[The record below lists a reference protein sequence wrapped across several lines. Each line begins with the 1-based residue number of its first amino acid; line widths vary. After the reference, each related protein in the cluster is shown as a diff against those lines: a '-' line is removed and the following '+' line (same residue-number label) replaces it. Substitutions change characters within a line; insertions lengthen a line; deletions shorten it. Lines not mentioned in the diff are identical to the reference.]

1 MHKLKSGS
9 GTLPVAHLKKER
21 IVKQSFIMA
30 LGWALLFIFPLGV
43 QAQEPDALPS
53 HPELPEPGEGS
64 DKPDSE
70 LFAEKASA
78 DGVFDFCGQQVDLT
92 SWSRQIKLNNEL
104 RHISRYSST
113 LQERAAYYFP
123 IVEPILEEES
133 IPEDFKYLMVIE
145 SAMNPV
151 ARSNK
156 GAAGLWQF
164 MPGTADDYGLVVNGR
179 VDERFHIEKA
189 TRAACRYLND
199 AYRKFGDWVA
209 VAQSYNIGQGRINNE
224 LSRQQ
229 VDDALDLRLVEET
242 NRYIYR
248 IFAAK
253 IIFTH
258 PIDFGLNELPSYY
271 KKIRQPMRYRR

>member
-1 MHKLKSGS
+1 MKQFYSIVIGFAS
-9 GTLPVAHLKKER
+9 FVVLP
-21 IVKQSFIMA
+21 FGA
-30 LGWALLFIFPLGV
+30 L
-43 QAQEPDALPS
+43 AQEPDPLPR
-53 HPELPEPGEGS
+53 HPELSLRDEGS
-64 DKPDSE
+64 GKPDSE
-70 LFAEKASA
+70 LFSEDVLTTAE
-78 DGVFDFCGQQVDLT
+78 GLFDFCGQRVDLT
-92 SWSRQIKLNNEL
+92 PWSRQRKLNTEL
-104 RHISRYSST
+104 KQISRYSAT
-113 LQERAAYYFP
+113 LQQRACYYFP
-123 IVEPILEEES
+123 IVEPILEQEN

-151 ARSNK
+151 ARSGV

-189 TRAACRYLND
+189 TRAACRYLTD
-199 AYRKFGDWVA
+199 AYEKFGDWVA

-229 VDDALDLRLVEET
+229 VDDALDLHLVEET
-242 NRYIYR
+242 NKYIYR

-258 PIDFGLNELPSYY
+258 PIDFGLSELPSYY
-271 KKIRQPMRYRR
+271 SKIRQPVRPRR

>member
-1 MHKLKSGS
+1 M
-9 GTLPVAHLKKER
+9 
-21 IVKQSFIMA
+21 KQSFIIVIS
-30 LGWALLFIFPLGV
+30 WALLTLLPLGAG
-43 QAQEPDALPS
+43 AQEPDPLPW
-53 HPELPEPGEGS
+53 HPELPVPGEGS

-70 LFAEKASA
+70 LFAEKAPA
-78 DGVFDFCGQQVDLT
+78 NEGEFDFCGQRIDLT
-92 SWSRQIKLNNEL
+92 PWSRQIKLNNEL
-104 RHISRYSST
+104 RQITRYSAT
-113 LQERAAYYFP
+113 LQQRAAYYFP
-123 IVEPILEEES
+123 IVEPILEEEN

-151 ARSNK
+151 ARSGK

-189 TRAACRYLND
+189 TRAACRYLSD
-199 AYRKFGDWVA
+199 AYQKFGDWVA

-258 PIDFGLNELPSYY
+258 PIDFGLSELPSYY
-271 KKIRQPMRYRR
+271 KKIRQVVRPR